1 MIGQRKKKETYP
13 IVDESR
19 DYIWRF
25 KLDPEKVQI
34 SRDDAFVDLFRSQ
47 LQDLLKIVVLT
58 KNGKRVRVDAFR
70 FINDMEKE
78 YKIFEDRQRNR

>member
-1 MIGQRKKKETYP
+1 M
-13 IVDESR
+13 
-19 DYIWRF
+19 
-25 KLDPEKVQI
+25 DPEKVQI